1 MKTPLI
7 ERGFPFLRKNSQKS
21 KSFSCNFGK
30 IGYSIPQTNGET
42 PDRRYF
48 TMGFESYRQGAFTRR
63 LADLPDQPNMQAAE
77 LKTYFDSSPEE
88 LRQAL
93 NRLCDALGEFSAAAK
108 LGYTA
113 SAGVPAQTVQD
124 AIENV
129 QKQVR
134 DASVGKLPSGCVDG
148 DKLAQD
154 VRNRL
159 TAIEHAAE
167 SETNARTAAD
177 ADLQSDMNTVKTTL
191 TVKTEC
197 HFGTY
202 TGDGTEK
209 RTISLGYHPKA
220 VLVFRE
226 GCYTGYSSAIYGGLA
241 SEDVP
246 LMYGDSVG
254 LGVTADGFQL
264 LNSRNCA
271 LNLSGYKYSFAVF
284 A

>member
-1 MKTPLI
+1 MVYFSQSCEEQPECLPCTETFKKGKGFFIMKKLTALLLSLCMVLTMACATALA
-7 ERGFPFLRKNSQKS
+7 E
-21 KSFSCNFGK
+21 GK
-30 IGYSIPQTNGET
+30 
-42 PDRRYF
+42 
-48 TMGFESYRQGAFTRR
+48 
-63 LADLPDQPNMQAAE
+63 
-77 LKTYFDSSPEE
+77 
-88 LRQAL
+88 
-93 NRLCDALGEFSAAAK
+93 
-108 LGYTA
+108 TA
-113 SAGVPAQTVQD
+113 SATAEGFGGGNVTVTL
-124 AIENV
+124 
-129 QKQVR
+129 
-134 DASVGKLPSGCVDG
+134 SVDG

-177 ADLQSDMNTVKTTL
+177 TDLQSDMNTVKTTL
-191 TVKTEC
+191 TVKTAC

-209 RTISLGYHPKA
+209 RTITLGYHPKA

>member
-1 MKTPLI
+1 
-7 ERGFPFLRKNSQKS
+7 
-21 KSFSCNFGK
+21 
-30 IGYSIPQTNGET
+30 
-42 PDRRYF
+42 
-48 TMGFESYRQGAFTRR
+48 MGFEANRQQVFSKRIV
-63 LADLPDQPNMQAAE
+63 DLPDQPDMSARD
-77 LKTYFDSSPEE
+77 LKAYFDSSAEE
-88 LRQAL
+88 LRQSF
-93 NRLCDALGEFSAAAK
+93 NGLCDALIDFSAAAK
-108 LGYTA
+108 MGYRE

-177 ADLQSDMNTVKTTL
+177 TDLQSDMNAVKTTL
-191 TVKTEC
+191 AVKTAC

-209 RTISLGYHPKA
+209 RTITLGYHPKA

>member
-1 MKTPLI
+1 
-7 ERGFPFLRKNSQKS
+7 
-21 KSFSCNFGK
+21 
-30 IGYSIPQTNGET
+30 
-42 PDRRYF
+42 
-48 TMGFESYRQGAFTRR
+48 MGFEANRQQVFSKRIV
-63 LADLPDQPNMQAAE
+63 DLTDQPYMSARD
-77 LKTYFDSSPEE
+77 LKAYFDSSAEE
-88 LRQAL
+88 LRQSF
-93 NRLCDALGEFSAAAK
+93 NGRCDALIDFSAAAK
-108 LGYTA
+108 MGYRE
-113 SAGVPAQTVQD
+113 SAGVPAQTVQG

-167 SETNARTAAD
+167 TDSNARTAA
-177 ADLQSDMNTVKTTL
+177 ATDLHNDMNTVKTTL
-191 TVKTEC
+191 TVKTAC

-284 A
+284 V

>member
-1 MKTPLI
+1 
-7 ERGFPFLRKNSQKS
+7 
-21 KSFSCNFGK
+21 
-30 IGYSIPQTNGET
+30 
-42 PDRRYF
+42 
-48 TMGFESYRQGAFTRR
+48 MGFEANRQQVFSKRIV
-63 LADLPDQPNMQAAE
+63 DLPDQPDMSARD
-77 LKTYFDSSPEE
+77 LKAYFDSSAEE
-88 LRQAL
+88 LRQSFNGLCYAL
-93 NRLCDALGEFSAAAK
+93 SDFSAAAK
-108 LGYTA
+108 MGYHE
-113 SAGVPAQTVQD
+113 SAGVPAQTVQG

-177 ADLQSDMNTVKTTL
+177 TNLQSDMNTVKTTL
-191 TVKTEC
+191 TVKTAC

-209 RTISLGYHPKA
+209 RTITLGYHPKA

-241 SEDVP
+241 SENVP

>member
-1 MKTPLI
+1 
-7 ERGFPFLRKNSQKS
+7 
-21 KSFSCNFGK
+21 
-30 IGYSIPQTNGET
+30 
-42 PDRRYF
+42 
-48 TMGFESYRQGAFTRR
+48 MGFESYRQGAFTKR
-63 LADLPDQPNMQAAE
+63 LADLPDQPDMSARD
-77 LKTYFDSSPEE
+77 LKAYFDSSAEE
-88 LRQAL
+88 LRQSFNELCNAL
-93 NRLCDALGEFSAAAK
+93 SDLSAAAK
-108 LGYTA
+108 MGYRA
-113 SAGVPAQTVQD
+113 SAGVPAKTVQD

-129 QKQVR
+129 QQQLR
-134 DASVGKLPSGCVDG
+134 NASVGKLPSGCVDG

-177 ADLQSDMNTVKTTL
+177 TDLQTDMNTVKTTL
-191 TVKTEC
+191 TVKTAC

-209 RTISLGYHPKA
+209 RTITLGYHPKA

-246 LMYGDSVG
+246 LMYGDSIG
-254 LGVTADGFQL
+254 LGVTDDGFQV

-271 LNLSGYKYSFAVF
+271 LNLSGYKY
-284 A
+284 

>member
-1 MKTPLI
+1 
-7 ERGFPFLRKNSQKS
+7 
-21 KSFSCNFGK
+21 
-30 IGYSIPQTNGET
+30 
-42 PDRRYF
+42 
-48 TMGFESYRQGAFTRR
+48 MGFESYRRGAFTKR

-177 ADLQSDMNTVKTTL
+177 TDLQSDMNTVKTTL
-191 TVKTEC
+191 TVKTAC

-202 TGDGTEK
+202 TVMEPKNVPSRLGIIPRPCSCSARAVTPATAAPFTAASRP
-209 RTISLGYHPKA
+209 RTC
-220 VLVFRE
+220 R
-226 GCYTGYSSAIYGGLA
+226 
-241 SEDVP
+241 
-246 LMYGDSVG
+246 
-254 LGVTADGFQL
+254 
-264 LNSRNCA
+264 
-271 LNLSGYKYSFAVF
+271 
-284 A
+284 

>member
-1 MKTPLI
+1 
-7 ERGFPFLRKNSQKS
+7 
-21 KSFSCNFGK
+21 
-30 IGYSIPQTNGET
+30 
-42 PDRRYF
+42 
-48 TMGFESYRQGAFTRR
+48 MGFESYRRGAFTKR

-154 VRNRL
+154 VRDRFTSIATSVNQEAAAREKAD
-159 TAIEHAAE
+159 TALQQNQVAMASTLALKAE
-167 SETNARTAAD
+167 VTAA
-177 ADLQSDMNTVKTTL
+177 AYV
-191 TVKTEC
+191 
-197 HFGTY
+197 
-202 TGDGTEK
+202 GDGQTK
-209 RTISLGYHPKA
+209 RAFNLGFQPKA
-220 VLVFRE
+220 VILMRE
-226 GCYTGYSSAIYGGLA
+226 GHYTHYSNTIYGGIATQDKPIAYIDRNALA
-241 SEDVP
+241 ITEN
-246 LMYGDSVG
+246 
-254 LGVTADGFQL
+254 GFEVLQMAGCM
-264 LNSRNCA
+264 LNQDTCSYTYVA
-271 LNLSGYKYSFAVF
+271 FK
-284 A
+284 

>member
-1 MKTPLI
+1 
-7 ERGFPFLRKNSQKS
+7 
-21 KSFSCNFGK
+21 
-30 IGYSIPQTNGET
+30 
-42 PDRRYF
+42 
-48 TMGFESYRQGAFTRR
+48 MGFESYRQGAFTKR

-154 VRNRL
+154 VRDRFTSIATSVNQ
-159 TAIEHAAE
+159 EAA
-167 SETNARTAAD
+167 AREKADAALQQNQVAMASTLALKAEVTAA
-177 ADLQSDMNTVKTTL
+177 AYV
-191 TVKTEC
+191 
-197 HFGTY
+197 
-202 TGDGTEK
+202 GDGQTK
-209 RTISLGYHPKA
+209 RTFDLGFQPKA
-220 VLVFRE
+220 VILMRE
-226 GCYTGYSSAIYGGLA
+226 GHYTHYSNTIYGGIATQDKPIAYSDRNALA
-241 SEDVP
+241 ITEN
-246 LMYGDSVG
+246 
-254 LGVTADGFQL
+254 GFEVLQMAGCM
-264 LNSRNCA
+264 LNQDTCSYTYVA
-271 LNLSGYKYSFAVF
+271 FK
-284 A
+284 

>member
-1 MKTPLI
+1 
-7 ERGFPFLRKNSQKS
+7 
-21 KSFSCNFGK
+21 
-30 IGYSIPQTNGET
+30 
-42 PDRRYF
+42 
-48 TMGFESYRQGAFTRR
+48 MGFESYRRGAFTKR

-154 VRNRL
+154 VRNRFTSIATSVNQEAAAREKAD
-159 TAIEHAAE
+159 TALQQNQVAMASTLALKAE
-167 SETNARTAAD
+167 VTAA
-177 ADLQSDMNTVKTTL
+177 AYV
-191 TVKTEC
+191 
-197 HFGTY
+197 
-202 TGDGTEK
+202 GDGQTK
-209 RTISLGYHPKA
+209 RAFNLGFQPKA
-220 VLVFRE
+220 VILMRE
-226 GCYTGYSSAIYGGLA
+226 GHYTHYSNTIYGGIATQDKPIAYIDRNALA
-241 SEDVP
+241 ITEN
-246 LMYGDSVG
+246 
-254 LGVTADGFQL
+254 GFEVLQMAGCM
-264 LNSRNCA
+264 LNQDTCSYTYVA
-271 LNLSGYKYSFAVF
+271 FK
-284 A
+284 

>member
-1 MKTPLI
+1 
-7 ERGFPFLRKNSQKS
+7 
-21 KSFSCNFGK
+21 
-30 IGYSIPQTNGET
+30 
-42 PDRRYF
+42 
-48 TMGFESYRQGAFTRR
+48 MGFESYRQGAFTKR

-167 SETNARTAAD
+167 SETNARTEAD
-177 ADLQSDMNTVKTTL
+177 SAMQTDMNTVKTTL
-191 TVKTEC
+191 TVKTAC
-197 HFGTY
+197 NFGTY
-202 TGDGTEK
+202 TGDGTK
-209 RTISLGYHPKA
+209 NVPSAWGITQRPCSCSATAATPATAAPFTAVWRRRTCRLCMAIA
-220 VLVFRE
+220 
-226 GCYTGYSSAIYGGLA
+226 SALA
-241 SEDVP
+241 SP
-246 LMYGDSVG
+246 T
-254 LGVTADGFQL
+254 TAFRC
-264 LNSRNCA
+264 STA
-271 LNLSGYKYSFAVF
+271 ATAPSI
-284 A
+284 

>member
-1 MKTPLI
+1 
-7 ERGFPFLRKNSQKS
+7 
-21 KSFSCNFGK
+21 
-30 IGYSIPQTNGET
+30 
-42 PDRRYF
+42 
-48 TMGFESYRQGAFTRR
+48 MGFEANRQQVFSKRIV
-63 LADLPDQPNMQAAE
+63 DLPDQPDMSARD
-77 LKTYFDSSPEE
+77 LKAYFDSSAEE
-88 LRQAL
+88 LRQSF
-93 NRLCDALGEFSAAAK
+93 NGLCDALSDFSAAAK
-108 LGYTA
+108 MGYHE

-154 VRNRL
+154 VRDRL

-177 ADLQSDMNTVKTTL
+177 TDLQSDMNTVKTTL
-191 TVKTEC
+191 TVKTAC

-209 RTISLGYHPKA
+209 RTITLGYHPKA

>member
-1 MKTPLI
+1 
-7 ERGFPFLRKNSQKS
+7 
-21 KSFSCNFGK
+21 
-30 IGYSIPQTNGET
+30 
-42 PDRRYF
+42 
-48 TMGFESYRQGAFTRR
+48 MGFESYRQGTFTKR

-177 ADLQSDMNTVKTTL
+177 AACN
-191 TVKTEC
+191 
-197 HFGTY
+197 FGTY

-220 VLVFRE
+220 VLVFRD

>member
-1 MKTPLI
+1 
-7 ERGFPFLRKNSQKS
+7 
-21 KSFSCNFGK
+21 
-30 IGYSIPQTNGET
+30 
-42 PDRRYF
+42 
-48 TMGFESYRQGAFTRR
+48 MGFESYRQGAFTKR

-177 ADLQSDMNTVKTTL
+177 TDLQSDMNTVKTTL
-191 TVKTEC
+191 TVKTAC

-209 RTISLGYHPKA
+209 RTITLGYHPRPCSCSARAATPATAARFTA
-220 VLVFRE
+220 VWRPR
-226 GCYTGYSSAIYGGLA
+226 T
-241 SEDVP
+241 P

>member
-1 MKTPLI
+1 
-7 ERGFPFLRKNSQKS
+7 
-21 KSFSCNFGK
+21 
-30 IGYSIPQTNGET
+30 
-42 PDRRYF
+42 
-48 TMGFESYRQGAFTRR
+48 MGFESYRQGAFTKR

-154 VRNRL
+154 VRNRFTSIATSVNQEAAAREKAD
-159 TAIEHAAE
+159 TALQQNQVAMASTLALKAE
-167 SETNARTAAD
+167 VTAA
-177 ADLQSDMNTVKTTL
+177 AYV
-191 TVKTEC
+191 
-197 HFGTY
+197 
-202 TGDGTEK
+202 GDGQTK
-209 RTISLGYHPKA
+209 RAFNLGFQPKA
-220 VLVFRE
+220 VILMRE
-226 GCYTGYSSAIYGGLA
+226 GHYTHYSNTIYGGIATQDKPIAYIDRNALA
-241 SEDVP
+241 ITEN
-246 LMYGDSVG
+246 
-254 LGVTADGFQL
+254 GFEVLQMAGCM
-264 LNSRNCA
+264 LNQDTCSYTYVA
-271 LNLSGYKYSFAVF
+271 FK
-284 A
+284 

>member
-1 MKTPLI
+1 
-7 ERGFPFLRKNSQKS
+7 
-21 KSFSCNFGK
+21 
-30 IGYSIPQTNGET
+30 
-42 PDRRYF
+42 
-48 TMGFESYRQGAFTRR
+48 MGFESYQQGAFTKR

-93 NRLCDALGEFSAAAK
+93 NRLCDALSEFSAAAK

-129 QKQVR
+129 QNQVR

-177 ADLQSDMNTVKTTL
+177 SAPRSVSNGSNRTSTVRAAGTTSRTPANTSYRTPSCGPAISAVRRASIAANRAIAASRPSSSTSIADWPMGRMRMSP
-191 TVKTEC
+191 
-197 HFGTY
+197 
-202 TGDGTEK
+202 
-209 RTISLGYHPKA
+209 I
-220 VLVFRE
+220 
-226 GCYTGYSSAIYGGLA
+226 AINPG
-241 SEDVP
+241 
-246 LMYGDSVG
+246 
-254 LGVTADGFQL
+254 
-264 LNSRNCA
+264 
-271 LNLSGYKYSFAVF
+271 
-284 A
+284 

>member
-1 MKTPLI
+1 
-7 ERGFPFLRKNSQKS
+7 
-21 KSFSCNFGK
+21 
-30 IGYSIPQTNGET
+30 
-42 PDRRYF
+42 
-48 TMGFESYRQGAFTRR
+48 MGFESYRQGAFTKR

-154 VRNRL
+154 VCNRL

-177 ADLQSDMNTVKTTL
+177 TDLQSDMNTVKTTL
-191 TVKTEC
+191 TVKTAC
-197 HFGTY
+197 NFWNLYRRWNRKTY
-202 TGDGTEK
+202 HHAWVSSQGRARVPRG
-209 RTISLGYHPKA
+209 LH
-220 VLVFRE
+220 
-226 GCYTGYSSAIYGGLA
+226 TGYSSAIYGGLA

-264 LNSRNCA
+264 LNSRQ
-271 LNLSGYKYSFAVF
+271 LRPQFERI
-284 A
+284 